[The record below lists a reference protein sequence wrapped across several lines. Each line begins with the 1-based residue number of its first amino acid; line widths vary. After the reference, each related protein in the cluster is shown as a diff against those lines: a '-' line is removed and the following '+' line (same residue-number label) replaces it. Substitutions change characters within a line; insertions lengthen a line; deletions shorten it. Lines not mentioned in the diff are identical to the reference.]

1 MQRISMTD
9 LANPCLI
16 RICLSAATHR
26 LLTADEAGYRY
37 VQDDTVHPFE
47 THLDGESRKAFAEA
61 LDRGSS
67 DWIPVVFQQ
76 EDQRIPMLL
85 RTKENR
91 AAGSLLLTLADPI
104 LLVRNIEVRDEQRDY
119 LRMIHTLYD
128 DTWWTWDPGE
138 KLFRIDAAVS
148 SHLPSG
154 LYPEAEAEALVFSFL
169 PREEGEKLLSF
180 FRGLSKTPAAGEIQ
194 FQDTSGNRFLLS
206 AVPGL
211 GRSGTECLAG
221 CLHRFRERG
230 KEAPSGPGSALDPLT
245 GVLTRT
251 GIERAACERI
261 QNGIRITLIILD
273 IDFFK
278 TINDRYGHQKGDE
291 VLRCTAECIRKAVG
305 YAGKVGRLGGDEF
318 LIVLDALSAEDG
330 IRGVLRDVRNSVGAR
345 YPDTGM
351 GGNPVVT
358 VSMGGAK
365 FPDDA
370 ADFSSLFN
378 LADACLYR
386 AKEKGR
392 NRYILYTPEKH
403 GTPEAFIATVLK
415 KQQFATD
422 RPGTNPAEVLISMAY
437 EVRYGTKPE
446 LLPLLQRYVR
456 AMGIPCAA
464 ILSGAPAA
472 VTRQAGEGA
481 SLPAKSLEEAVALLA
496 PLLPRESPD
505 PLVINRMDEGPSGRT
520 LLALG
525 FDSIL
530 LYRIGQSSGTG
541 AWLLFYTAGAV
552 HQWNRLRFPSH
563 RLFADLL
570 SLYDLARE

>member
-1 MQRISMTD
+1 MTD

-104 LLVRNIEVRDEQRDY
+104 LLVRNIEVQDEQHDY

-128 DTWWTWDPGE
+128 DTWWTWNPGE
-138 KLFRIDAAVS
+138 KSFRIDAAVS

-245 GVLTRT
+245 GILTRT
-251 GIERAACERI
+251 GIEQAACERI

-318 LIVLDALSAEDG
+318 LIVLDAFSAEDS
-330 IRGVLRDVRNSVGAR
+330 IRGVLRDVRNSVGVR

-351 GGNPVVT
+351 GENPVVT
-358 VSMGGAK
+358 VSMGGAR

-464 ILSGAPAA
+464 ILSGSPAA
-472 VTRQAGEGA
+472 VAGRAGEGA
-481 SLPAKSLEEAVALLA
+481 FLPAKSLEEAVALLA
-496 PLLPRESPD
+496 PLLPEGSPD

-525 FDSIL
+525 FSSIL

-570 SLYDLARE
+570 SLYDLARK

>member
-9 LANPCLI
+9 LANSCLI

-67 DWIPVVFQQ
+67 DWIPVFFQQ
-76 EDQRIPMLL
+76 EDQKIPMLL
-85 RTKENR
+85 RAKENR
-91 AAGSLLLTLADPI
+91 AAGSLLLTLADPF
-104 LLVRNIEVRDEQRDY
+104 LLVRNIEVQDEECDY

-128 DTWWTWDPGE
+128 DTWWSWDPGAE
-138 KLFRIDAAVS
+138 SFRVDAAAS

-154 LYPEAEAEALVFSFL
+154 FYPEAEMKALVSSHL
-169 PREEGEKLLSF
+169 PQEEGEKLLSF
-180 FRGLSKTPAAGEIQ
+180 FRGLSKTPAADEIR

-206 AVPGL
+206 AVPGI

-230 KEAPSGPGSALDPLT
+230 KEAPSGPGFALDPLT

-251 GIERAACERI
+251 GIEQAACERI
-261 QNGIRITLIILD
+261 RNGIRITLIILD

-305 YAGKVGRLGGDEF
+305 DTGQVGRLGGDEF
-318 LIVLDALSAEDG
+318 LIVLDALSDEDG
-330 IRGVLRDVRNSVGAR
+330 IRGVLRGVRNSVGAR

-358 VSMGGAK
+358 VSMGGAR
-365 FPDDA
+365 FPDHA

-403 GTPEAFIATVLK
+403 GTPEAFIATVLR
-415 KQQFATD
+415 KQQNATD
-422 RPGTNPAEVLISMAY
+422 RPGTNPAEVLVSMAY

-464 ILSGAPAA
+464 ILSGSPAA
-472 VTRQAGEGA
+472 VVSQEGEGA
-481 SLPAKSLEEAVALLA
+481 SLPAESLEEAVALLG
-496 PLLPRESPD
+496 PLLQEETKD

-525 FDSIL
+525 FGSIL
-530 LYRIGQSSGTG
+530 LYRIGESTG
-541 AWLLFYTAGAV
+541 AWLLFYTTGAF
-552 HQWNRLRFPSH
+552 HQWNRLRFPAH

-570 SLYDLARE
+570 SSYDLARE